1 VAAGGARAGAGR
13 RPERERAPRMSALDR
28 REAIL
33 AAACGFFADVGFAGT
48 TRALAD
54 SLGVRQALLYRYFH
68 SKEALVEAVFQRVFM
83 QRWTRDFAAV
93 LADRSQPLEDRLV
106 TVYQGYAAQDDGLA
120 MRLFLRAALD
130 GFALP
135 PRRGAMLTTQ
145 IFEPLAAELRHE
157 CRLPD
162 LARIP
167 MTPDERELVMMLH
180 GAVMFRGMREH
191 IYRQQVG
198 DDAETVFRLYAR
210 TFLTGA
216 REALRGLHGRPAL
229 TARPPLAGRGVA
241 PLSRR

>member
-1 VAAGGARAGAGR
+1 
-13 RPERERAPRMSALDR
+13 MSALDR

-54 SLGVRQALLYRYFH
+54 SLGVRQALLYRYFP
-68 SKEALVEAVFQRVFM
+68 SKDALVEAVFQRVFM

-93 LADRSQPLEDRLV
+93 LADRSQPLEDRLAA
-106 TVYQGYAAQDDGLA
+106 VYQGYAAQDDGLA

-145 IFEPLAAELRHE
+145 IFEPLVAELRHE

-162 LARIP
+162 LARVP

-191 IYRQQVG
+191 IYRQQMG
-198 DDAETVFRLYAR
+198 DDAETVFRLYTR

-229 TARPPLAGRGVA
+229 TTRPPLAGRAGA
-241 PLSRR
+241 SLPHR